1 MNTNTLIE
9 PGPAAKAKLRWFT
22 LYADFPAGVRAKR
35 LVNRMAS
42 QSGTPWEVAA
52 EMWKLDS
59 VTPIA
64 AIRDLIA
71 QEAGDSD
78 VLLIAISAVD
88 QPEPAVIHWLNSLL
102 NWKLNRPVPGL
113 LVGLPGDED
122 HPADETN
129 WLVDHLALF
138 ARRTHMDFVW
148 RAAGRDAAEDL
159 DWVVEGVERLLERRK
174 TYLAETAPAAF
185 ASVTAV

>member
-1 MNTNTLIE
+1 MNTNILIE
-9 PGPAAKAKLRWFT
+9 PAAAVDAKLRLFT

-35 LVNRMAS
+35 LVSRIAS
-42 QSGTPWEVAA
+42 RSGRKWAVTA

-71 QEAGDSD
+71 QEAGESD

-88 QPEPAVIHWLNSLL
+88 QPEPAVIHWLNSLV

-122 HPADETN
+122 RRADETN
-129 WLVDHLALF
+129 WLVDQLAAF
-138 ARRTHMDFVW
+138 ARRTRMEFVW

-159 DWVVEGVERLLERRK
+159 DWLTAGLERLVDRRRAC
-174 TYLAETAPAAF
+174 LAETDPALAN
-185 ASVTAV
+185 VTTS